1 MHSLGIESGS
11 NHKRDHKC
19 RSHPEDSAKE
29 SEPLPLP
36 LFKRPRFSDQVDP
49 PDKKR
54 KRNQKDEDILHVVQ
68 PISGWVIP
76 SCYNIVI

>member
-1 MHSLGIESGS
+1 
-11 NHKRDHKC
+11 
-19 RSHPEDSAKE
+19 
-29 SEPLPLP
+29 

-54 KRNQKDEDILHVVQ
+54 KRDQKDEDILHVVQ